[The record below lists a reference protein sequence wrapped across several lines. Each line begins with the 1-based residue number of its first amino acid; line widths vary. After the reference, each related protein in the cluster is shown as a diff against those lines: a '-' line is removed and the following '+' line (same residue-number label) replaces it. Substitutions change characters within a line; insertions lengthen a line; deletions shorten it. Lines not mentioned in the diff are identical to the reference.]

1 MLPGSAGP
9 SLALPVSP
17 AAIGT
22 AADGIDSVITMARRG
37 GGARAGGGAR
47 VSHSAGVSRSARVGH
62 GARVSHAKV
71 NRTTNVRTRTNVN
84 VNRVTNVNVGRGLV
98 RPWVRRP
105 YYGTIVGGVALGAVI
120 AAGAIGGEPA
130 EKAFPAKPP

>member
-1 MLPGSAGP
+1 MTSNRSTGKLKFSGGSLAAALLVGGALMLSGSAGP

-98 RPWVRRP
+98 R
-105 YYGTIVGGVALGAVI
+105 
-120 AAGAIGGEPA
+120 
-130 EKAFPAKPP
+130 